1 MDVTSYEDVDFGR
14 RSATLEGG
22 EHRLVSAAD
31 LNDSIDPDGGNGAL
45 EWTIAVGLLAL
56 AVALAVLARR
66 QWRHLLAASRFLL
79 TLGWRTDDPT
89 SRHL

>member
-1 MDVTSYEDVDFGR
+1 MDVTIYEDVNFGG
-14 RSATLEGG
+14 RSETLEVG

-45 EWTIAVGLLAL
+45 EWVIAVALLAL

-66 QWRHLLAASRFLL
+66 QWRYLLAAS
-79 TLGWRTDDPT
+79 
-89 SRHL
+89 